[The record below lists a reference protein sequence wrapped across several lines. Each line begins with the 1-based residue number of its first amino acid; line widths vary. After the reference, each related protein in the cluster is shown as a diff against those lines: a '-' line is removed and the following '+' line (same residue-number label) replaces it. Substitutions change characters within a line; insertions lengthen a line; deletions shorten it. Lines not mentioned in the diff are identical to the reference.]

1 MAMTPLPRLMVAPNG
16 ARRGKADHPELPV
29 TIPEIV
35 ATAEACWNAGAG
47 GLHAH
52 VRDAEGRHVLDVGLY
67 RELMQELAAK
77 VPEMIVQVT
86 SEAAG
91 RYDPED
97 QRALVEALRPRSV
110 SVALREIIPD
120 AAELPAARRFYHWA
134 AEVGVAIHHIVYSR
148 AELDQVLALVAD
160 GSIPGTAHQLMLVLG
175 SYDGSKPSDPDEIP
189 ALIEPIQSAPSRWE
203 LDWMLCA
210 FGPNETS
217 CLARALELGGK
228 ARVGFE
234 NSLWNADGSLARDN
248 AQRVAEIVRIA
259 GL

>member
-1 MAMTPLPRLMVAPNG
+1 MVAPNG
-16 ARRGKADHPELPV
+16 ARRGKADHPNLPV

-35 ATAEACWNAGAG
+35 ETAVACWDAGATG
-47 GLHAH
+47 IHAH
-52 VRDAEGRHVLDVGLY
+52 VRDAEGLHTLHAGLY
-67 RELMQELAAK
+67 RQLMAALSEA
-77 VPEMIVQVT
+77 VPDMFVQIT

-91 RYDPED
+91 RFSPLE
-97 QRALVEALRPRSV
+97 QRSMVAGLKPPSV
-110 SVALREIIPD
+110 SVALREMIPD

-134 AEVGVAIHHIVYSR
+134 ARKGIAVHHIAYSR
-148 AELDQVLALVAD
+148 AELERVLALVSD
-160 GSIPGTAHQLMLVLG
+160 GTIPGTAHQLMLVLG
-175 SYDGSKPSDPDEIP
+175 SYDGSRTSDPDDIP
-189 ALIEPIQSAPSRWE
+189 ALIEPIRSAPPDWD

-210 FGPNETS
+210 FGPSETP

-248 AQRVAEIVRIA
+248 AERVAEIVRVA